1 MLDVFYLM
9 TFCFFFFFVVGY
21 YKEDENGV
29 GLDRYWFDS
38 SNVKYCECIDKEGEK
53 KTLRVVFNNGSQY
66 EYTGVDVSQYLLFRE
81 DASQGKALNKYIKGN
96 KYEFKKLD
104 NVDVQEINDELDY
117 RVGGGNFLE
126 LTPNGFNI
134 LDNKDGV
141 LYSSDIVIGEDLSN
155 AIIDILKLFGT
166 NIRITKRDFNTVI
179 RITADDL
186 DKINEE
192 EG

>member
-1 MLDVFYLM
+1 MSKIFG
-9 TFCFFFFFVVGY
+9 F

-38 SNVKYCECIDKEGEK
+38 SNVKYCECIDKEGER

-66 EYTGVDVSQYLLFRE
+66 EYTGVDVNHYLLFSE

-126 LTPNGFNI
+126 LTADGFNI
-134 LDNKDGV
+134 LDNKDSV
-141 LYSSDIVIGEDLSN
+141 LYSSDITIGEDLSN
-155 AIIDILKLFGT
+155 AIVDIVKLFGHKIKLVKK
-166 NIRITKRDFNTVI
+166 NYKTVI
-179 RITADDL
+179 RITDDDL
-186 DKINEE
+186 NNTKEKEN
-192 EG
+192 

>member
-1 MLDVFYLM
+1 MSKIFNFYTKNSDGIDV
-9 TFCFFFFFVVGY
+9 
-21 YKEDENGV
+21 
-29 GLDRYWFDS
+29 DRTWYQS
-38 SNVKYCECIDKEGEK
+38 SNVNYSECLDYDNKL
-53 KTLRVVFNNGSQY
+53 KTLRIVFNNGTQY
-66 EYTGVDVSQYLLFRE
+66 EYKDVDSMQYLLFRE
-81 DASQGKALNKYIKGN
+81 DASQGKALNKFIKGN

-179 RITADDL
+179 RITEDDL
-186 DKINEE
+186 DKIKEE